1 MYRHTAR
8 KQLMVSPHVSLTD
21 CRGLGELLPPLCR
34 IGPIARAT
42 GKQGHDEMTLRYV
55 IVFPPITPR
64 WEANNSCCYS
74 GLVYTP
80 IIPAG
85 GLGGRE
91 GLGQEQDGCI
101 MLRA

>member
-42 GKQGHDEMTLRYV
+42 GKQGHDDDAQVYYRL
-55 IVFPPITPR
+55 PHITPR
-64 WEANNSCCYS
+64 WELITHVVTVA
-74 GLVYTP
+74 
-80 IIPAG
+80 
-85 GLGGRE
+85 
-91 GLGQEQDGCI
+91 
-101 MLRA
+101 

>member
-1 MYRHTAR
+1 MYRHAAR
-8 KQLMVSPHVSLTD
+8 KQLMVSPHISLTD
-21 CRGLGELLPPLCR
+21 CRGLGELLPPLGG

-42 GKQGHDEMTLRYV
+42 SKQGHDDDAQVCYRL
-55 IVFPPITPR
+55 PHITPR

-91 GLGQEQDGCI
+91 GLGRE
-101 MLRA
+101 